1 MGVFIDPSTDWG
13 FKRIFGEKELLMS
26 FLNSLLE
33 GERVI
38 TDLSYLNT
46 ERLLRHEDDRKVI
59 YDLYCETSTG
69 EHIIVEMQKRRQEHF
84 KDRALY
90 YSACSIA
97 DQGVQGEWN
106 YELTPV
112 YGVFFLDF
120 ELENG
125 ISDYYCKDVSLV
137 EKYTGK
143 VFSQKLRHIYIEL
156 PRFLKSASECDS
168 FFECWIYNL
177 ANMKQMKEI
186 TFKDR
191 SAIFGRLE
199 EIASRANLSKEE
211 RAQYEYEWKV
221 YNDYFNTLDYAEKKG
236 REEGLKEG
244 IAEGMEK
251 GREEG
256 REEEKLENARKF
268 KALGV
273 STEIIMQ
280 ATGLSSE
287 EIEGL

>member
-97 DQGVQGEWN
+97 GQGVQGEWN

-244 IAEGMEK
+244 IAEGLEK
-251 GREEG
+251 GRK
-256 REEEKLENARKF
+256 EEKLENAFRMK
-268 KALGV
+268 KKGIPLETI
-273 STEIIMQ
+273 SEI
-280 ATGLSSE
+280 TGLSSE

>member
-251 GREEG
+251 GREE
-256 REEEKLENARKF
+256 EKLENARKF